1 MAVLK
6 TEVLAF
12 VKESLRK
19 DSLVNAD
26 ILVALNETL
35 KEISKITT
43 WPDLY
48 RANVEADRATL
59 SVSTETSDFPTDFRV
74 LDYIV
79 INDSLDDG
87 RPLHKITFEKYLK
100 LLEDLADEDDNKE
113 SADYDEPEVFAVR
126 GKKFYWW
133 PIPDRNLISAVETA
147 YTAQF
152 YFWRNHPKT
161 TTDEE
166 DILFG
171 DEFQDVVNKG
181 VVAKIAD
188 NKSLPK
194 ADSLLAKY
202 AGAIALLTPEED
214 TNETLAKY
222 HDI

>member
-1 MAVLK
+1 MSVLK

-48 RANVEADRATL
+48 RANETGDQDTI
-59 SVSTETSDFPTDFRV
+59 SEGDETSDFPTDLRV
-74 LDYIV
+74 LDYII

-87 RPLHKITFEKYLK
+87 RPLRKITMEKYLK
-100 LLEDLADEDDNKE
+100 LKEDLTDGDQG
-113 SADYDEPEVFAVR
+113 EPEVFAER
-126 GKKFYWW
+126 GKTFYWW
-133 PIPDRNLISAVETA
+133 PIPDANTISGSDTD
-147 YTAQF
+147 YTVNF

-161 TTDEE
+161 TSDEE